1 MQNTKRKSPRA
12 LYFAVVAGVFVLA
25 LFAAFFWAHDIDT
38 RLAERRRA
46 AILAPLNKKIAAAE
60 IAGLAAAKGLKDQR
74 EKILQSVAEPAK
86 FPGGYHAY
94 LLAENRIYVER
105 LRKVREHPF
114 SAVADGAS
122 VWLNPVLRLLFDR
135 DADRWSLFG
144 FIGVLL
150 AAVSGILYYRAAK
163 RHRAG

>member
-46 AILAPLNKKIAAAE
+46 AILAPLDKKIAAAE
-60 IAGLAAAKGLKDQR
+60 AAGLAAAKGLKDQR

-105 LRKVREHPF
+105 LRKVRERPF
-114 SAVADGAS
+114 SMFADGSAA
-122 VWLNPVLRLLFDR
+122 WLNPVSHLVRDR
-135 DADRWSLFG
+135 DADRWFLL
-144 FIGVLL
+144 GVISALL
-150 AAVSGILYYRAAK
+150 GAISGILYFRNAK
-163 RHRAG
+163 RSRAG